1 VPHRI
6 CSFLP
11 GLLYYKIIRN
21 ILCNCNNPEYIGPY
35 FLPTPK
41 NMENVSKDLTILSKY
56 MDDGLIVPCVFQ
68 EYKLHN
74 IQNALDELKQQ
85 GGKC

>member
-1 VPHRI
+1 
-6 CSFLP
+6 
-11 GLLYYKIIRN
+11 
-21 ILCNCNNPEYIGPY
+21 
-35 FLPTPK
+35 
-41 NMENVSKDLTILSKY
+41 MENVSKDLTILSKY

-85 GGKC
+85 GGK